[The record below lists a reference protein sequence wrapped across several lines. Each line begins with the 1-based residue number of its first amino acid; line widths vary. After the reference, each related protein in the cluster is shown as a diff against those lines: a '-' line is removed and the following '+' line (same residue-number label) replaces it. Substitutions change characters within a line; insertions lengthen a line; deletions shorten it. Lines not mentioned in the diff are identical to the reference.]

1 MSTER
6 QWEYCPTCGNE
17 LDTGYE
23 CLSCEL
29 DWRPWVMTL
38 LADADES
45 EPVS

>member
-1 MSTER
+1 MTDKPER

-29 DWRPWVMTL
+29 DWREWAMSLFDNLPDTP
-38 LADADES
+38 A
-45 EPVS
+45 